1 MLVYVDSSAL
11 MKVIRVEPESA
22 AFTEFVLDP
31 KWTTISSDLIE
42 TEMRRGAQF
51 SGIPVGEAAKAI
63 NLIEVVELKRADY
76 RTAGVIEARNLRSLD
91 AIHLAVALA
100 TEADFICSYDT
111 RMVEAALSI
120 GIPVLRPGY
129 DPETA
134 V

>member
-1 MLVYVDSSAL
+1 MLVYIDSSAL
-11 MKVIRVEPESA
+11 MKVIRVESESD
-22 AFTEFVLDP
+22 AFNEFILDP
-31 KWTTISSDLIE
+31 KWTPICCDLIE

-51 SGIPVGEAAKAI
+51 SGIPVIEAVRAI
-63 NLIEVVELKRADY
+63 NLIDVVEIKRADF

-111 RMVEAALSI
+111 RMVEAALYV

-129 DPETA
+129 EPENPT
-134 V
+134 